1 MAIDKTKYHFS
12 PSLIGFFHGSISD
25 AYGIKWP
32 QDATPVTDEVFTT
45 FTSEAPDSK
54 ELGVDAEGQPIWA
67 DSITRTGYTLLQQVA
82 NLKAWVQALLDS
94 TAQVYGYDSMLA
106 AASYAG
112 DPLPAFAAEGDALK
126 AWRSAVWS
134 SANPVIGEVLNGRVV
149 VPLKSVFLG
158 NLPKYTPPAG
168 SVPIQTTPAAAKSF

>member
-1 MAIDKTKYHFS
+1 MSIDKTKYHFS
-12 PSLIGFFHGSISD
+12 PSMIGFFHGSISD
-25 AYGIKWP
+25 AHGIKWP
-32 QDATPVTDEVFTT
+32 ADATPVTDEVFTT
-45 FTSEAPDSK
+45 FTSEAPDGK
-54 ELGVDAEGQPIWA
+54 ELGVDAEGQPIWT

-106 AASYAG
+106 AVSYAG
-112 DPLPAFAAEGDALK
+112 DPEPAVAAEGDALK

-134 SANPVIGEVLNGRVV
+134 SANPKINDVLNGRVV

-158 NLPKYTPPAG
+158 SLPQYTAPTGSTPVQTLPA
-168 SVPIQTTPAAAKSF
+168 TKKLY